1 MSELLAARVKLL
13 VSVTNCPAC
22 GAPIASGG
30 GGIAFA
36 TSSFEC
42 GSTFSIC
49 QEEIA
54 ATTPCPRPS
63 HVAAH
68 HLNTLAAQQAHQQRN
83 IDDGK

>member
-1 MSELLAARVKLL
+1 MSELLTARVKLL

-36 TSSFEC
+36 TSTFKC

-54 ATTPCPRPS
+54 PTTPCPSPS
-63 HVAAH
+63 YVAAE
-68 HLNTLAAQQAHQQRN
+68 HLNIQAEREAFQ
-83 IDDGK
+83 